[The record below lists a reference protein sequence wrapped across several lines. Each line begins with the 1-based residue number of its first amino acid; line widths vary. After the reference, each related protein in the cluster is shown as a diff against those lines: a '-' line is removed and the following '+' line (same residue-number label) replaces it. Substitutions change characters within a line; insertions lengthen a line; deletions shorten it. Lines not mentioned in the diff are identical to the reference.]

1 MTAHP
6 LTLIHRERLSQI
18 CRRYRV
24 RRLALYGSVL
34 SEENWPS
41 GGVDVLVE
49 FAPENVPGYL
59 RLSRLERELAQ
70 LFDGRP
76 VEAVTAAML
85 PAAVRERILA
95 EAVSHYAEA

>member
-1 MTAHP
+1 MPARA
-6 LTLIHRERLSQI
+6 LTLIDREWLSEI

-24 RRLALYGSVL
+24 RKLALFGAVL
-34 SEENWPS
+34 NEQNWPS
-41 GGVDVLVE
+41 SGVDVLVE

-70 LFDGRP
+70 LFAGRSIEVATP
-76 VEAVTAAML
+76 PML

-95 EAVSHYAEA
+95 EAVTHYAEG